1 MNRLILL
8 GNGFDLAHK
17 MKTSYYDFIW
27 HYLHKCFIEATKSFK
42 YEDAMLHIEW
52 ISNVGMPS
60 IENMS
65 SVKELM
71 NFEVND
77 QGIYINVSGGR
88 TVPKSFILKI
98 KNNFFRRLLKDC
110 IKYNWVNIENEYY
123 IDLKRIL
130 SNSLT
135 DIQKQKL
142 IESLNNTMAFLI
154 HEINFY
160 FGNLEC
166 IKLLPEYASIL
177 EQKFYLEDFINVEI
191 DMIRGRNPSGTM
203 ILSFNYTNTVEQ
215 YIKSIK
221 GDFSVNYIHGLVNN
235 DNNPI
240 IFGFGDEMDDAYKLI
255 ESEKGKGF
263 LRYIKSFG
271 YFKTSN
277 YRNLI
282 RFIESNKFQV
292 FVLGHSCGLS
302 DRTMLNMIF
311 EHENCNSIKI
321 FYHENEIHY
330 RELTEEISRHFRD
343 KASMRRKIVPFEKS
357 SKMPQAVD

>member
-27 HYLHKCFIEATKSFK
+27 YYLSKCFIDAGKFSK
-42 YEDAMLHIEW
+42 YEDDMLLIER
-52 ISNVGMPS
+52 NS
-60 IENMS
+60 ILGLPIVENMS
-65 SVKELM
+65 TVKDLM
-71 NFEVND
+71 KFEVNE
-77 QGIYINVSGGR
+77 QGLYMNVQRGH
-88 TVPKSFILKI
+88 TIQQSFKLKI
-98 KNNFFRRLLKDC
+98 KNTFFRRLLNNC
-110 IKYNWVNIENEYY
+110 VNYNWVNIENEYY

-130 SNSLT
+130 SNSHT

-142 IESLNNTMAFLI
+142 IESLNNTMAFLT

-166 IKLLPEYASIL
+166 VKLLPEYASIL
-177 EQKFYLEDFINVEI
+177 EQEFYLEDFISVEI

-221 GDFSVNYIHGLVNN
+221 GDVSVNYIHGLVNN
-235 DNNPI
+235 ENNPI

-321 FYHENEIHY
+321 FYHENENHY
-330 RELTEEISRHFRD
+330 RELTEEISRHFRN